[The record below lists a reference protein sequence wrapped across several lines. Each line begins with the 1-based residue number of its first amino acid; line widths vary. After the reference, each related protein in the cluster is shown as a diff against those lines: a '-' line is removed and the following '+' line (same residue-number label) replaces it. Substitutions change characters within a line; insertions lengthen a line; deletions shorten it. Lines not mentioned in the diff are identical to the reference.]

1 MNTVLDTFT
10 LQFQEKVAL
19 ERRLGA
25 LEKTIGWYE
34 DRIER
39 YSRGCRIRPWRQRQ
53 IDRIQAKLDEAQEE
67 LSFINDELISYT
79 DVEELPRDSYGFS
92 VTNSRLSNGVEFT
105 RFELNVED
113 SLYDDTFEL
122 GDTLIITAGGSRR
135 NDRGGTSSSWT
146 RFKVTPVLDDEGEV
160 TAFYGSSRL
169 GRLATQYDNF
179 SLTVRNE
186 DMEVLY
192 TEEIGTQVI
201 A

>member
-1 MNTVLDTFT
+1 MNTVLDSFT

-19 ERRLGA
+19 QRRHGA
-25 LEKTIGWYE
+25 LKTAIGWYE

-39 YSRGCRIRPWRQRQ
+39 YSRGCKIRPWKQRQ
-53 IDRIQAKLDEAQEE
+53 IDRIQAKLDAAQEE
-67 LSFINDELISYT
+67 LSFINDELVSYA
-79 DVEELPRDSYGFS
+79 DVKELPRDSYGFS
-92 VTNSRLSNGVEFT
+92 VENSRLSNGMEFS
-105 RFELNVED
+105 RFELNIED

-135 NDRGGTSSSWT
+135 NNRGGTSSSWS
-146 RFKVTPVLDDEGEV
+146 RFKVTPVLNDEGEV
-160 TAFYGSSRL
+160 TTFYGSTRL

-179 SLTVRNE
+179 SMTVRNE